1 MDSKTTTTYVD
12 RPVWEEGD
20 WLEQAPAEAV
30 EPRLTLEAMADDAR
44 KLADLIEARMVQ
56 NGK

>member
-1 MDSKTTTTYVD
+1 MRTYVD
-12 RPVWEEGD
+12 RPVWIEAD

-30 EPRLTLEAMADDAR
+30 EPRLTLEAMAEDAR
-44 KLADLIEARMVQ
+44 EQADLIEARMVQ

>member
-1 MDSKTTTTYVD
+1 MATYVD
-12 RPVWEEGD
+12 RPVWIEAD
-20 WLEQAPAEAV
+20 WLEQTAAEAV